1 MVRVLL
7 TLPSIFTGLA
17 VLVALFAV
25 WRARA
30 AAKRIERLSES
41 YWELRYESGQLKG
54 RVTRLEVET
63 GLREASSDPEKG
75 QSTATTTFVP
85 LSSLK
90 K

>member
-1 MVRVLL
+1 LL
-7 TLPSIFTGLA
+7 TLSPIFTGFA
-17 VLVALFAV
+17 VLVALFAL

-41 YWELRYESGQLKG
+41 YWELRYESGQLKA

-63 GLREASSDPEKG
+63 GLREPSPDPEG
-75 QSTATTTFVP
+75 RQPTAATTFVP

>member
-1 MVRVLL
+1 MLS
-7 TLPSIFTGLA
+7 SIFTGCA
-17 VLVALFAV
+17 VLLALFAL

-41 YWELRYESGQLKG
+41 YWELRYESGQLKA

-63 GLREASSDPEKG
+63 GLREPAPDPEAR
-75 QSTATTTFVP
+75 QPTAATTFVP

>member
-1 MVRVLL
+1 MV
-7 TLPSIFTGLA
+7 GLS
-17 VLVALFAV
+17 VLVALAAF

-30 AAKRIERLSES
+30 AFRRLERLSES
-41 YWELRYESGQLKG
+41 YWELRYESGQLKS

-63 GLREASSDPEKG
+63 GLREPPDPESP
-75 QSTATTTFVP
+75 QATAATTFVP

>member
-1 MVRVLL
+1 LL
-7 TLPSIFTGLA
+7 TLSSILTGFA
-17 VLVALFAV
+17 VLVALFAL

-41 YWELRYESGQLKG
+41 YWELRYESGQLKA

-63 GLREASSDPEKG
+63 GLREPSPDPEG
-75 QSTATTTFVP
+75 RQPAAATTFVP